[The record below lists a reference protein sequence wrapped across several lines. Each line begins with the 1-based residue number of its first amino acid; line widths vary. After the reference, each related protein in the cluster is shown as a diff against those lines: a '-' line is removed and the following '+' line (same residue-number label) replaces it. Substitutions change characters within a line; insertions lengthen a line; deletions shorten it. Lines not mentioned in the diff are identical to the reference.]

1 MTARTTPNLS
11 RRLRRARL
19 FGLAAAVYSAVS
31 LVAAPAP
38 ATATAVG
45 AEKVVELSPFTVDAG
60 RDTGYAA
67 LETTS
72 GTRMRTSLRDIAAPL
87 SVITPEFL
95 QDLAATSPVDALIF
109 TPSVDTVEGDPTR
122 HNGFLRFG
130 DGQPMAIRGF
140 VNNEG
145 SVAGAND
152 YFRAFIATDVY
163 NNERIT
169 LSRGPNSLLFGV
181 GGADGVT
188 ESTTKR
194 ARFDRRITQMQYRYD
209 TWNSHR
215 VSLDH
220 NQPLLKDRLAVRLN
234 ALFDR
239 KREFRDFEGS
249 NQKRVTLGLTAL
261 PLPGTRLTVNR
272 EDYRVDRNV
281 VPLTWAYDNGA
292 MQWIAKGRPTVDFS
306 PTGAITA
313 AQKAAFDPRNALGQ
327 VNGQSVIYVQGLG
340 LAEPIV
346 NWRHQFN
353 LNRHQ
358 FNGALATEVH
368 TMDPFKLFGIAKETN
383 LQGGTWA
390 DPSDQSRG
398 STTQAF
404 AEQRITKDLYFEV
417 AGSWMRNDRDFSPSS
432 FDRVTIDPNRFWVD
446 GRPNPGFL
454 QPYGESANNQY
465 REYRQRR
472 DAYRATAWYELD
484 LSRLHRW
491 LGQHNFGLLAQT
503 METTSRQDTMRWL
516 NRGTVGLTN
525 WNADPLNAVNAL
537 SIRTYYVGGRP
548 TYPVPDAAFVGRNLA
563 TLSTQKQIV
572 SKVPAGVGPID
583 LVLRPFVAATNT
595 REEIDSYSLGWQGR
609 WLDRRLVTLVGWRR
623 DSTANFIGRAP
634 YREWADPGVP
644 DSATSEVRR
653 YYSLARDVPFKS
665 TPEVSVAADTT
676 TFGAV
681 FNVFP
686 WLALTYNQSENFTP
700 STNPSQVTFLGERPG
715 NQSGESRDFGLRTYL
730 YDGRLSISLNRF
742 ENSQKNQI
750 RGGGSYVGFSRGIV
764 ERLRANYSQDSHF
777 TSLPPTGLYPIDPA
791 QTVAT
796 DWNFDAKGY
805 ELTTIFN
812 AARRWRVSFTGS
824 INENVL
830 GEHLLGLGK
839 YLATPQAYQGLETW
853 RKFAAELRKIEAG
866 QPSAQFDLNPQNA
879 AHRLQAGEDARY
891 IENQASGAERQ
902 YLDERALE
910 GQATNWNGKYALNAV
925 VSHDFDTQGPLK
937 GWSVGGNFRWRS
949 ASVAGYERNLN
960 AAGIPE
966 GIIDVNRPIMGD
978 SFADAGAMLRY
989 QRRLLRGPT
998 VRVQLNVQNVFNWQD
1013 VRLVKVGTDSEAVL
1027 GPQYAPVGISYALR
1041 RPRNFLLT
1049 TTLDF

>member
-1 MTARTTPNLS
+1 MTAPEPLTPTPS
-11 RRLRRARL
+11 TRRIRRLR
-19 FGLAAAVYSAVS
+19 LAAAALPV
-31 LVAAPAP
+31 VAFAAEPAP
-38 ATATAVG
+38 PLPAAASTG
-45 AEKVVELSPFTVDAG
+45 PVVELSPFTVDAT

-72 GTRMRTSLRDIAAPL
+72 GTRMRTALRDLAAPL
-87 SVITPEFL
+87 SVITAEFL
-95 QDLAATSPVDALIF
+95 QDLAATSPVEALLF

-145 SVAGAND
+145 SVAGASD
-152 YFRAFIATDVY
+152 TFRSFIAGDVY
-163 NNERIT
+163 NTERIT

-181 GGADGVT
+181 GGADGLT

-194 ARFDRRITQMQYRYD
+194 ARFDRRITQVQYRYD
-209 TWNSHR
+209 TWDSHR

-220 NQPLLKDRLAVRLN
+220 NQPLLGARFAVRVN

-239 KREFRDFEGS
+239 RREFRDFEGS
-249 NQKRVTLGLTAL
+249 NQKRVTLGVTAR
-261 PLPGTRLTVNR
+261 PLPDTRLSVNR
-272 EDYRVDRNV
+272 EDYRVDRNI

-368 TMDPFKLFGIAKETN
+368 TRDPFSLFGIAKETN
-383 LQGGTWA
+383 LQGGTWD

-404 AEQRITKDLYFEV
+404 VEQRLGRDLYLEV

-432 FDRVTIDPNRFWVD
+432 FDRVTVDPNRFWVD

-472 DAYRATAWYELD
+472 DAYRASVWYELD
-484 LSRLHRW
+484 LAGRRRW
-491 LGQHNFGLLAQT
+491 LGQHQLSFLAQT
-503 METTSRQDTMRWL
+503 TGTSSRQDTMRWL
-516 NRGTVGLTN
+516 NRGTVGIAN
-525 WNADPLNAVNAL
+525 WNADPLNAVNAIA
-537 SIRTYYVGGRP
+537 IRTYYVGGRP
-548 TYPVPDAAFVGRNLA
+548 TYPVPDATFVGRNLA
-563 TLSTQKQIV
+563 ALAAQRQIV
-572 SKVPAGVGPID
+572 SKVAAGVGPLD
-583 LVLRPFVAATNT
+583 LALRPFVAPTLT
-595 REEIDSYSLGWQGR
+595 REEIDSVSVGWQGR
-609 WLDRRLVTLVGWRR
+609 WLERRLVTLVGWRR
-623 DSTANFIGRAP
+623 DATANYIGEPP
-634 YREWADPGVP
+634 YREWADPAVP
-644 DSATSEVRR
+644 NSTTSELRR
-653 YYSLARDVPFKS
+653 YYSLARQVPFRTS
-665 TPEVSVAADTT
+665 PEVDVSADTM

-681 FNVFP
+681 LTP
-686 WLALTYNQSENFTP
+686 LAWLALTYNQSENFTP

-715 NQSGESRDFGLRTYL
+715 NQSGAARDFGLRL
-730 YDGRLSISLNRF
+730 YGFEGRFSLALSRF
-742 ENSQKNQI
+742 ANSQRNQI
-750 RGGGSYVGFSRGIV
+750 RGGGAYVGFSRGILQ
-764 ERLRANYSQDSHF
+764 RLRDNYSQDSRF
-777 TSLPPTGLYPIDPA
+777 TALPPSGLLPIDPA

-796 DWNFDAKGY
+796 DWNFDATGY
-805 ELTTIFN
+805 EATAVFN
-812 AARRWRVSFTGS
+812 TRRWRVSLTGS
-824 INENVL
+824 LNENVL

-839 YLATPQAYQGLETW
+839 YLYTPRPFEGLETW
-853 RKFAAELRKIEAG
+853 RRFAAELRRIEAG
-866 QPSAQFDLNPQNA
+866 QASPQFDLNPQNP

-891 IENQASGAERQ
+891 LENQANGAERQ

-910 GQATNWNGKYALNAV
+910 GQATNWSGKYALNAV
-925 VSHDFDTQGPLK
+925 VAHDFEARGPLG
-937 GWSVGGNFRWRS
+937 GWSVGANFRWRS
-949 ASVAGYERNLN
+949 AGIAGYARALN
-960 AAGIPE
+960 AAGVPE
-966 GIIDVNRPIMGD
+966 GLIDVSRPIPGD
-978 SFADAGAMLRY
+978 SFAEAGAMLRY
-989 QRRLLRGPT
+989 QHRLRRGPT
-998 VRVQLNVQNVFNWQD
+998 VRVQLNVQNLLDAQD
-1013 VRLVKVGTDSEAVL
+1013 VRLVKVGTDTEAVL
-1027 GPQYAPVGISYALR
+1027 GPPYAPVGISYALR
-1041 RPRNFLLT
+1041 RPRNFILT

>member
-1 MTARTTPNLS
+1 MTPRKTPIPSL
-11 RRLRRARL
+11 RLRCPRL
-19 FGLAAAVYSAVS
+19 VGLAASVASTLSFA
-31 LVAAPAP
+31 AAPAP
-38 ATATAVG
+38 SIPPAASTGPVI
-45 AEKVVELSPFTVDAG
+45 ELSPFTVDAT

-95 QDLAATSPVDALIF
+95 QDLAATSPAEALIF

-140 VNNEG
+140 VNSEG

-152 YFRAFIATDVY
+152 SFRAFIATDVY

-194 ARFDRRITQMQYRYD
+194 ARFDRRITQVQYRYD
-209 TWNSHR
+209 TWDSHR

-220 NQPLLKDRLAVRLN
+220 NQPLLKDRLAVRVN

-249 NQKRVTLGLTAL
+249 NQKRVTVGVTAR
-261 PLPGTRLTVNR
+261 PLPGTRLSVNR
-272 EDYRVDRNV
+272 EDYRVDRNI

-327 VNGQSVIYVQGLG
+327 VNGQSVTYVQGLA

-368 TMDPFKLFGIAKETN
+368 TQDPFKLFGIAKETN
-383 LQGGTWA
+383 LQGGTWD

-404 AEQRITKDLYFEV
+404 VEQRITRDLHLEV
-417 AGSWMRNDRDFSPSS
+417 AGSWMRNNRDFSPSS

-472 DAYRATAWYELD
+472 DAYRASAWYELD
-484 LSRLHRW
+484 LTRRNRW
-491 LGQHNFGLLAQT
+491 LGQHNLSFLAQT
-503 METTSRQDTMRWL
+503 TETISRQDTMRWL

-525 WNADPLNAVNAL
+525 WNADPLNAVNAIA
-537 SIRTYYVGGRP
+537 IRTYYVGGRP
-548 TYPVPDAAFVGRNLA
+548 IYPVPDAAFVGRNLA

-572 SKVPAGVGPID
+572 SKVAAGVGPLD
-583 LVLRPFVAATNT
+583 LALRPFVAPTLT
-595 REEIDSYSLGWQGR
+595 REEIDSYSVGWQGR
-609 WLDRRLVTLVGWRR
+609 WLERRLITLVGWRR
-623 DSTANFIGRAP
+623 DSTANHIGEPP
-634 YREWADPGVP
+634 YREWADPAVP
-644 DSATSEVRR
+644 NSTTSELRR
-653 YYSLARDVPFKS
+653 YFSLARAVPFKT
-665 TPEVSVAADTT
+665 TPEVAVSADTM

-681 FNVFP
+681 LTPVA

-715 NQSGESRDFGLRTYL
+715 NQSGESRDFGLRL
-730 YDGRLSISLNRF
+730 YGFDGRFSFALSRF
-742 ENSQKNQI
+742 ENSQENQI
-750 RGGGSYVGFSRGIV
+750 RGGGAYVGFSRGILQ
-764 ERLRANYSQDSHF
+764 RLRDNYSQDSRF
-777 TSLPPTGLYPIDPA
+777 TALPPSGILPIDPA

-796 DWNFDAKGY
+796 DWNFDATGY
-805 ELTTIFN
+805 EATAVFN
-812 AARRWRVSFTGS
+812 ARRWRVSVTGS
-824 INENVL
+824 LNENVL

-839 YLATPQAYQGLETW
+839 YLYTPKPFEGLETW

-866 QPSAQFDLNPQNA
+866 QASPQFDLNPQNA

-891 IENQASGAERQ
+891 IENQANGAEKQ
-902 YLDERALE
+902 YLDERTLE
-910 GQATNWNGKYALNAV
+910 GQATNWSGKYALNAV
-925 VSHDFDTQGPLK
+925 VSHDFDSRGPLG

-949 ASVAGYERNLN
+949 AGVAGYARTLN
-960 AAGIPE
+960 AAGVPE
-966 GIIDVNRPIMGD
+966 GIIDVSRPIMGD
-978 SFADAGAMLRY
+978 SFAEAGAMLRY
-989 QRRLLRGPT
+989 QHRLRRGPT
-998 VRVQLNVQNVFNWQD
+998 VRVQLNVQNLFNWQD
-1013 VRLVKVGTDSEAVL
+1013 VRLVKVGTDTEAVL

-1041 RPRNFLLT
+1041 RPRNFILT